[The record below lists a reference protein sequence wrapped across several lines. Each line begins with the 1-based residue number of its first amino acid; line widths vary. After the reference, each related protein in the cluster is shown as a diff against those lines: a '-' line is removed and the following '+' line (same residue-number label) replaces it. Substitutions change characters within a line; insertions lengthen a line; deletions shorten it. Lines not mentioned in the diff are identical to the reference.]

1 VLECVEI
8 ATLQPTWKRGRL
20 GHGQVLGVGDKIL
33 VLGES
38 GELVLVAADPDSYRE
53 LGKIQA
59 LQGKT
64 WNNLC
69 LTGKRLLI
77 RNGEEAACY
86 ELP

>member
-1 VLECVEI
+1 M
-8 ATLQPTWKRGRL
+8 

-59 LQGKT
+59 LHGKT